1 MTYLYFVRHAQPDY
15 RIGSDSTYLLSE
27 EGMSDR
33 LKAAD
38 ALRDVRFDAAVSSP
52 YTRSIETIR
61 PIIESQGLE
70 LKMDI
75 RLRERDKGVG
85 KTNCREMFLKRW
97 NDHSFCEEGG
107 ECLRSVQERNIDAL
121 SDILREYKDK
131 TVLVGTHGT
140 ALSTILNYYDTS
152 FGFESFMRIIDY
164 MPYVVRLSFEG
175 LKLVETKEIFYIEK
189 EFHGVSK

>member
-1 MTYLYFVRHAQPDY
+1 MTHIFFVRHAQPDY
-15 RIGSDSTYLLSE
+15 RNGSDSTFCLSE

-38 ALRDVRFDAAVSSP
+38 ALRDVHFDAAVSSP
-52 YTRSIETIR
+52 YKRSVDTIQ
-61 PIIESQGLE
+61 PIIDIQGLE
-70 LKMDI
+70 LKTDI

-85 KTNCREMFLKRW
+85 KPNCREMFLKRW

-121 SDILREYKDK
+121 NDILREYKNK

-140 ALSTILNYYDTS
+140 ALSTILNYYDPD

-164 MPYVVRLSFEG
+164 MPYVLKLSFDG
-175 LKLVETKEIFYIEK
+175 LRLVETKEIFYIEK